1 MRRVL
6 LVLVLL
12 GCDRKHPEQKPVV
25 APLAK
30 AKAPKRIAPSLPT
43 AQFTLSYAETAN
55 TPAAWS
61 AVADA
66 YAQDLSHCTSDCR
79 DVAYQVV
86 LARKQA
92 VKAANL
98 PKPEGDEWAP
108 LPVPA
113 EVQAAIEATD
123 AFVAM
128 LDPTDDDVAGMQFLS
143 ASSLWRYRQDEALP
157 RLEALLR
164 EHRDDATAEYA
175 ANQLLDALM
184 RAGKLAELR
193 AWATELA
200 ADETFLANKPEL
212 RATLERVVALLAS
225 TN

>member
-1 MRRVL
+1 VT
-6 LVLVLL
+6 
-12 GCDRKHPEQKPVV
+12 
-25 APLAK
+25 
-30 AKAPKRIAPSLPT
+30 AKAPRRIPPSLPAT
-43 AQFTLSYAETAN
+43 QFTLSYAERAN
-55 TPAAWS
+55 TPTAWTS
-61 AVADA
+61 VADA
-66 YAQDLSHCTSDCR
+66 YAQDLSRCTTDCR
-79 DVAYQVV
+79 DLAYEVL

-98 PKPEGDEWAP
+98 PKPEGDEWTP
-108 LPVPA
+108 VPVPA
-113 EVQAAIEATD
+113 EVQAVIDATD

-128 LDPTDDDVAGMQFLS
+128 LDPTDDDVAGLQFLS
-143 ASSLWRYRQDEALP
+143 AASLWRYRRDEALP

-175 ANQLLDALM
+175 ANQLIDALM

-193 AWATELA
+193 AWAAELA

-225 TN
+225 TD